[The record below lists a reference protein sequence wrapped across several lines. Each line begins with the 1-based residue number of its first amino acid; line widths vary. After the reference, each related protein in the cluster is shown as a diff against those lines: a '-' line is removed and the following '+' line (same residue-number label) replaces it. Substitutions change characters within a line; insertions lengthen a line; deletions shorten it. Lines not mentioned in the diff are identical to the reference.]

1 MYNPLSADGQAK
13 SLNWFSP
20 ALRVVAKNT
29 TSDREASAMLRHV
42 TATFSRIVLPI
53 ALAVAALPARA
64 EPQHGIAM
72 YGTPNLPPD
81 FVSLPTVNPDAPK
94 GGGLVMAVNGSFDTL
109 NPFITN
115 GSPAD
120 GVSAFTFETLMARS
134 FDEPFTLY
142 GLLAESIETDDA
154 RSYVQ
159 FTLREGARFS
169 DGSPVTVEDVLWS
182 FQTLGTI
189 GNPRFLGAWKKVAT
203 AEAVGDRSVRFTF
216 NTEDR
221 ELPLLLG
228 LRPILKKADFDG
240 RDFEATT
247 LDKLTGSGPYVI
259 DTVDPGVS
267 ITYRRNPDWWGKDLP
282 VNRGLWNFDTIRYD
296 YFANPVAVFE
306 SVKSGGITAYRE
318 DNLAKWASRY
328 DFPAIASGDMIKLEV
343 PHKRPSGI
351 IGFVMNTRKPQFQDW
366 RVREAMIEL
375 FNFDFINQTVTG
387 GAAPRITSY
396 FSNSPFS
403 MQPGKPAE
411 GAVLALLDPFKAD
424 LLPGTIDGYA
434 LPESDGTAQ
443 NRPGLR
449 RALALLEEAGWTIGD
464 DGILRNADGTPL
476 AFEILLTIGFFNDTA
491 TTEIYTEALKNA
503 GIEAKVT
510 MLDSAQMKTRTD
522 TFDFDMT
529 YILRTMSLSPGNEQ
543 NLYWSSSA
551 ADTEGSR
558 NWMGVKSPAIDATV
572 AAMLAARTE
581 EDAATAAQ
589 ALDRLLTA
597 GRYVVPF
604 WFADRNLIVHRKEL
618 KQPATVQLYGDW
630 GNSYLP
636 AQWWYEE

>member
-1 MYNPLSADGQAK
+1 
-13 SLNWFSP
+13 
-20 ALRVVAKNT
+20 
-29 TSDREASAMLRHV
+29 MLRAV
-42 TATFSRIVLPI
+42 TVTFCRLAMPI
-53 ALAVAALPARA
+53 ALALAALPARA

-72 YGTPNLPPD
+72 YGEPDLPPD
-81 FVSLPTVNPDAPK
+81 FVSFPQVNPDAPK
-94 GGGLVMAVNGSFDTL
+94 GGSLTMAVNGSFDTL
-109 NPFITN
+109 NPFIT
-115 GSPAD
+115 GGTPAEGISPL
-120 GVSAFTFETLMARS
+120 TFETLMARS

-154 RSYVQ
+154 RTFVE

-182 FQTLGTI
+182 FETLGTI
-189 GNPRFLGAWKKVAT
+189 GNPRFLGAWKKIAT
-203 AEAVGDRSVRFTF
+203 AEAVGERGIRFTF

-221 ELPLLLG
+221 ELPLILG
-228 LRPILKKADFDG
+228 LRPILRKADFTG
-240 RDFEATT
+240 KDFEATT
-247 LDKLTGSGPYVI
+247 LDKLTGSGPYVV
-259 DTVDPGVS
+259 DTVDPGVR

-328 DFPAIASGDMIKLEV
+328 DFPAITSGEMVRLEV
-343 PHKRPSGI
+343 PHQRPSGI

-375 FNFDFINQTVTG
+375 FNFDFVNQTVTG
-387 GAAPRITSY
+387 GVAPRITSY

-403 MQPGKPAE
+403 MQSGKPAE
-411 GAVLALLDPFKAD
+411 GSVLALLEPFRAD
-424 LLPGTIDGYA
+424 LLPGTIEGYA
-434 LPESDGTAQ
+434 LPESDGTPQ
-443 NRPGLR
+443 NRPALR
-449 RALALLEEAGWTIGD
+449 RALALFEEAGWTVGE
-464 DGILRNADGTPL
+464 DGVLKSAEGTPF
-476 AFEILLTIGFFNDTA
+476 AFEILLTIGQDEA
-491 TTEIYTEALKNA
+491 ASIAAIYVEALQNA
-503 GIEAKVT
+503 GIAATVS
-510 MLDSAQMKTRTD
+510 MLDSAQMKSRTD

-558 NWMGVKSPAIDATV
+558 NWMGVKSPAIDATI
-572 AAMLAARTE
+572 AAMLAARTK
-581 EDAATAAQ
+581 EDAATAAR
-589 ALDRLLTA
+589 ALDHLLTA

-604 WFADRNLIVHRKEL
+604 WFADRNLIVHAGNL
-618 KQPATVQLYGDW
+618 KQPETVQLYGDW